1 MKKSDFLMLAELRRN
16 SRQRLTK
23 LSKKTGVPVSTLFQ
37 RMRSFNEKIIK
48 GYTILLDEAKLGFT
62 TKAYILLKCR
72 KDNKQAVI
80 ERLSNDWN
88 VNSIYR
94 INNGWDLLIN
104 GIFPSMKEL
113 EELVDSLEKEFEIKG
128 KEVHYIIEELKRE
141 AFFTENGFIDF
152 LAKQEEKNVF

>member
-23 LSKKTGVPVSTLFQ
+23 ISKKTGVPVSTLFQ

-48 GYTILLDEAKLGFT
+48 GYTILLDEAKLGFS
-62 TKAYILLKCR
+62 TKAYILLKCK
-72 KDNKQAVI
+72 KDNKQEVI
-80 ERLSNDWN
+80 ERLSKDWN

-113 EELVDSLEKEFEIKG
+113 EELIESLDKEFEIKD

-141 AFFTENGFIDF
+141 AFFTDNGFVDF
-152 LAKQEEKNVF
+152 LAKKEAKDID

>member
-152 LAKQEEKNVF
+152 LAKQEEKKIE